1 MRRRLFAGLVLAA
14 SACSSYAWADLTI
27 PVRGKEAPPAVK
39 AIEQPQPRPKM
50 AAAPAPVP
58 RRQIGVARRGTVPVL
73 PAADG
78 TAVPPFP
85 DVAPPP
91 TGPQLPPMLVQVTA
105 RLGRMIAPATDIYRL
120 PDPRSQWVGKV
131 KQGQQIAI
139 VSQWQGWF
147 AIIMGDGSQ
156 AYVPQTHVEVL
167 PYEVKSVTPARPETP
182 TPQTQPASYERRS
195 DADFIQTA
203 SNETARRVIEE
214 ALSYRGTRYVYGG
227 NSRSGVDCSGLV
239 RNCFSANGM
248 SLPRRASEQA
258 RIGQEVPLDQLQ
270 PGDRLY
276 FSVRKAFDHTGIYL
290 GDGNFIH
297 AGSSRGN
304 VGVDSLSKGLYAR
317 TLAAAR
323 R

>member
-1 MRRRLFAGLVLAA
+1 M
-14 SACSSYAWADLTI
+14 
-27 PVRGKEAPPAVK
+27 
-39 AIEQPQPRPKM
+39 
-50 AAAPAPVP
+50 
-58 RRQIGVARRGTVPVL
+58 L

-85 DVAPPP
+85 EVAPAPAGPP
-91 TGPQLPPMLVQVTA
+91 PAAMLVQVAA

-147 AIIMGDGSQ
+147 AIVMGDGSQ

-167 PYEVKSVTPARPETP
+167 PYEVKSVGPARPDAP
-182 TPQTQPASYERRS
+182 TPQPQPAAYERRS
-195 DADFIQTA
+195 DAGA
-203 SNETARRVIEE
+203 MLAVSNELSRRVLQE

-227 NSRSGVDCSGLV
+227 NSRAGVDCSGLV
-239 RNCFSANGM
+239 KNCFAANGM
-248 SLPRRASEQA
+248 NLPRRASEQA

-276 FSVRKAFDHTGIYL
+276 FSVRKEFDHTGLYL
-290 GDGNFIH
+290 GDGQFIH
-297 AGSSRGN
+297 AGSGRGN
-304 VGVDSLSKGLYAR
+304 VGIDRLDRGLYAR

>member
-1 MRRRLFAGLVLAA
+1 
-14 SACSSYAWADLTI
+14 
-27 PVRGKEAPPAVK
+27 
-39 AIEQPQPRPKM
+39 
-50 AAAPAPVP
+50 
-58 RRQIGVARRGTVPVL
+58 VPVL

-85 DVAPPP
+85 EIAPAQAPAGPPP
-91 TGPQLPPMLVQVTA
+91 AAMLVQVAA

-147 AIIMGDGSQ
+147 AIVMGDGSQ

-167 PYEVKSVTPARPETP
+167 PYEVKSVGPARQDPP
-182 TPQTQPASYERRS
+182 APQTQPANFERTS
-195 DADFIQTA
+195 DAGPPQLA
-203 SNETARRVIEE
+203 VNEVSRRVIDE

-239 RNCFSANGM
+239 KNCFSANGM

-258 RIGQEVPLDQLQ
+258 RIGQDVPLDQLQ

-276 FSVRKAFDHTGIYL
+276 FSVRKEFDHTGIYL
-290 GDGNFIH
+290 GEGQFIH
-297 AGSSRGN
+297 AGSGRGN
-304 VGVDSLSKGLYAR
+304 VGVDNLTKGLYAR
-317 TLAAAR
+317 TLSAAR

>member
-1 MRRRLFAGLVLAA
+1 M
-14 SACSSYAWADLTI
+14 
-27 PVRGKEAPPAVK
+27 
-39 AIEQPQPRPKM
+39 
-50 AAAPAPVP
+50 
-58 RRQIGVARRGTVPVL
+58 L

-85 DVAPPP
+85 EVAPVPA
-91 TGPQLPPMLVQVTA
+91 GPQLPPMLVQVTA

-147 AIIMGDGSQ
+147 AVIMGDGSQ

-167 PYEVKSVTPARPETP
+167 PYEVKSVGPARPETT
-182 TPQTQPASYERRS
+182 TPQPQPASYERRS
-195 DADFIQTA
+195 DVGLMQMV
-203 SNETARRVIEE
+203 SNEVSRRVLQE

-239 RNCFSANGM
+239 KNCFAANGM

-276 FSVRKAFDHTGIYL
+276 FSVRKEFDHTGIYL
-290 GDGNFIH
+290 GEGQFIH

-304 VGVDSLSKGLYAR
+304 VGIDRLDKGLYAR
-317 TLAAAR
+317 TLSAAR